1 MEEIGWP
8 TRRSLKLVELKKL
21 NSAATFMEE
30 VNVDGAGQL
39 KMIKATRS
47 LGETRQGIF
56 TYDRGNII
64 VTTLSLKPSSVSWFP
79 LSSSEAQ
86 ILGNNRIFI
95 EETNVVYSLGNKILF
110 F

>member
-1 MEEIGWP
+1 
-8 TRRSLKLVELKKL
+8 
-21 NSAATFMEE
+21 MEE

-39 KMIKATRS
+39 KMIKATRA

-56 TYDRGNII
+56 TYDRRNII